1 MNSGSVVSK
10 EDEKI
15 SLSNLLGEITDYQV
29 ELKSDNLEQNDLKV
43 KEGAFI
49 EKYFNEKLKYLLKAK
64 DAFSST
70 IDFSQVHDDIILSI
84 NHALL
89 NNPKLKE
96 KQARKI
102 IKKINKVFK
111 DESFIQID
119 SFLPVVNGSELI
131 EFFHSIK
138 EYSFPEIINIV
149 ENKTYTVIMES
160 TFCLHSQIG
169 KKVNQL
175 RKSFLLFSLLHKLY
189 TKYPDYVKNYYK
201 YFVRRYF
208 LREKVDRKRFEVEDN
223 ELDLSNYGNFVFIIA
238 TNKSL
243 KDFKETENLVQ
254 TFSFKN
260 ESPDYSIKKCFEMDE
275 IDLIN
280 SGVNEINFVEKFSAK
295 KNVKSTSSTIKE
307 EDKKNKEKEQL
318 DINVNQDPKII
329 KSYRELNYLISHIN
343 KEQNCIAKIIY
354 LDTYMNVT
362 TPKCVIAE
370 KFGKF
375 MEKQKAINIA
385 LIDFIHTKFPEF
397 DISKLE
403 I

>member
-1 MNSGSVVSK
+1 
-10 EDEKI
+10 
-15 SLSNLLGEITDYQV
+15 
-29 ELKSDNLEQNDLKV
+29 
-43 KEGAFI
+43 
-49 EKYFNEKLKYLLKAK
+49 
-64 DAFSST
+64 
-70 IDFSQVHDDIILSI
+70 
-84 NHALL
+84 
-89 NNPKLKE
+89 
-96 KQARKI
+96 
-102 IKKINKVFK
+102 
-111 DESFIQID
+111 
-119 SFLPVVNGSELI
+119 
-131 EFFHSIK
+131 
-138 EYSFPEIINIV
+138 
-149 ENKTYTVIMES
+149 
-160 TFCLHSQIG
+160 
-169 KKVNQL
+169 
-175 RKSFLLFSLLHKLY
+175 
-189 TKYPDYVKNYYK
+189 
-201 YFVRRYF
+201 
-208 LREKVDRKRFEVEDN
+208 
-223 ELDLSNYGNFVFIIA
+223 
-238 TNKSL
+238 
-243 KDFKETENLVQ
+243 
-254 TFSFKN
+254 
-260 ESPDYSIKKCFEMDE
+260 MDE

-280 SGVNEINFVEKFSAK
+280 SEVNEINFVEKFSAK

>member
-1 MNSGSVVSK
+1 MKSGSNVSK

-29 ELKSDNLEQNDLKV
+29 ELKTDSSEQNDLTV

-189 TKYPDYVKNYYK
+189 TKYPDYVQNYYK
-201 YFVRRYF
+201 YFIRRYF

-243 KDFKETENLVQ
+243 KNFKETENLVE

-260 ESPDYSIKKCFEMDE
+260 ESPDYSIKKCLEMDE

-280 SGVNEINFVEKFSAK
+280 SEVNEINFVEKFSAK

-375 MEKQKAINIA
+375 LEKQKAINIA

>member
-1 MNSGSVVSK
+1 MKSGSNVSK

-49 EKYFNEKLKYLLKAK
+49 EKNFNEKLKYLLKAK
-64 DAFSST
+64 DAFSSI

-223 ELDLSNYGNFVFIIA
+223 ELDLSNFGNFVFIIA
-238 TNKSL
+238 INKSL
-243 KDFKETENLVQ
+243 KDFKETENLVEN
-254 TFSFKN
+254 FSFKN
-260 ESPDYSIKKCFEMDE
+260 ESPDYSFKKSFEMDE

-280 SGVNEINFVEKFSAK
+280 SEVNEINFVEKFSAK

-343 KEQNCIAKIIY
+343 KEQNCIANIIY

>member
-1 MNSGSVVSK
+1 MKSGSNVSK

-102 IKKINKVFK
+102 IKQINKVFK
-111 DESFIQID
+111 DETFIQID
-119 SFLPVVNGSELI
+119 SFLPIVNGSELI

-243 KDFKETENLVQ
+243 KDFKETDNLVQ

-280 SGVNEINFVEKFSAK
+280 SEVNEINFVEKFSAK

>member
-1 MNSGSVVSK
+1 MKSGSNVSK

-29 ELKSDNLEQNDLKV
+29 ELNTDSLEQNEFTV

-189 TKYPDYVKNYYK
+189 TKYPDYVQNYYK
-201 YFVRRYF
+201 YFIRRYF

-238 TNKSL
+238 TNKSR

-280 SGVNEINFVEKFSAK
+280 SGVNEINFVELQNGLLMNHNK
-295 KNVKSTSSTIKE
+295 K
-307 EDKKNKEKEQL
+307 KKM
-318 DINVNQDPKII
+318 
-329 KSYRELNYLISHIN
+329 LNLHH
-343 KEQNCIAKIIY
+343 Q
-354 LDTYMNVT
+354 
-362 TPKCVIAE
+362 
-370 KFGKF
+370 
-375 MEKQKAINIA
+375 Q
-385 LIDFIHTKFPEF
+385 
-397 DISKLE
+397 
-403 I
+403 

>member
-1 MNSGSVVSK
+1 MESGPNISK

-29 ELKSDNLEQNDLKV
+29 ELNIDSLEQNEFTV

-64 DAFSST
+64 NAFSST

-84 NHALL
+84 NHVLL

-102 IKKINKVFK
+102 IKQINKVFQ
-111 DESFIQID
+111 DETFLQID
-119 SFLPVVNGSELI
+119 SFLPLVNGSELI
-131 EFFHSIK
+131 KFFHSIK